1 MTCPQC
7 QELLAENTRFCR
19 RCGLRLTSE
28 NRDTIIAVARDT
40 GEGSRPFDSLI
51 GKILDAKYE
60 LVARPEPARMPW
72 ADSWE

>member
-7 QELLAENTRFCR
+7 QELLAENTRFCKH
-19 RCGLRLTSE
+19 CGLRLTSE
-28 NRDTIIAVARDT
+28 IRDTIIAVARDT